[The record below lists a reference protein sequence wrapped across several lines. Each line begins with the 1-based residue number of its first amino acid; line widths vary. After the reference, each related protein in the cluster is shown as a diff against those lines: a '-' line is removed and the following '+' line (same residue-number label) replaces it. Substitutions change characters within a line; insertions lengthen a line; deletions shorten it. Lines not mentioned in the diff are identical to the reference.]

1 MRGPC
6 HWSLNLT
13 QRLFPMT
20 LITRAAVLLLASA
33 GLFTSCKRET
43 KIPVLVVEPDAREIG
58 VTSGQVFTFT
68 MKARSD
74 NSTLS
79 RLLITSKRGN
89 GFTVTVVDSALTGK
103 TFNWNWEFQ
112 VAHASAAY
120 DELYTFTL
128 YDAAGESM
136 STTRTLYVTLT
147 ETLLQETSGHLF
159 YSRNSAV
166 HPESAFDVED
176 RVQVIYTADS
186 TRRDIQDNPAGPG
199 EVLSK
204 SWISPA
210 GGRFVRF
217 NDFDYAN
224 ATDIGLRNAFNSGV
238 PVEQID
244 NLVVGDIILTKL
256 GSQPANT
263 GYYAALRINGIV
275 DEAVTAD
282 NDRYQFNMKWA
293 SFTE

>member
-1 MRGPC
+1 MN
-6 HWSLNLT
+6 H
-13 QRLFPMT
+13 FAK
-20 LITRAAVLLLASA
+20 AAALSIAVA
-33 GLFTSCKRET
+33 GLLTACKREN
-43 KIPVLVVEPDAREIG
+43 KIPLLVVEPESRDIG

-79 RLLITSKRGN
+79 RLVITSKRGN
-89 GFTVTVVDSALTGK
+89 GFTNTVVDSALSGK
-103 TFNWNWEFQ
+103 SFNWNWEFQ
-112 VAHASAAY
+112 VAHATAAY

-128 YDAAGESM
+128 YDAEGESM
-136 STTRTLYVTLT
+136 STARTLYVTLT

-166 HPESAFDVED
+166 HPESAFDVEE

-186 TRRDIQDNPAGPG
+186 TRRDVQDNPSGPG
-199 EVLSK
+199 EVLSS

-244 NLVVGDIILTKL
+244 NITVGDIILTKL
-256 GSQPANT
+256 GSLPANT
-263 GYYAALRINGIV
+263 GYYAALRVTGIV
-275 DEAVTAD
+275 DEPGTAD
-282 NDRYQFNMKWA
+282 NDRYQFNLKWA